1 MEAVVLAAVALV
13 GVAVSTPFAQAAML
27 PPRLSTEQTELRLKE
42 GQSGVVLECS
52 LDVGDDPISFRWL
65 KNHQWVTGS
74 LGYAYR
80 GYRQLLLALHTI
92 EKQHAGTYF
101 CEASNEAGVHSSYI
115 QVIVESPDTIRLP
128 ASELPHTDEI
138 LSDIATSFSDV
149 LAEGECKCDT
159 IFLLHASTE
168 APADTVAA
176 QANLI
181 HTIGSTIISDTMRVG
196 LAMYSDHV
204 TQKLSLGMGIH
215 HCALRDAFKDL
226 SHPRFPTRLEPVLRE
241 TFKKF
246 KKSKAPCKV
255 LFLPIF
261 GSAGKDGADITAAKQ
276 LHKLGVKIFILE
288 VTPEPIEGINEMAS
302 KRGDGRPYHWHI
314 PLHIWPTIVI
324 YMKYMTEE
332 IEGCMV
338 EVQDIPGECVGTG
351 QPCTTDNMCRGSGYG
366 CFDGVCKPLEC
377 NVDTS
382 VAGCCANPGQYW
394 CGDVTRHCTSMS
406 SICDGRVQCMNGADE
421 DRCWSNPCPDDKVA
435 RCQSSTLCLDLMDL
449 CDGEPACPAGEDED
463 PRFCRSFPCP
473 TNRPFRCRSGKCIQK
488 QSVCDGTFKDC
499 EEGEDEA
506 LQYCDKVHV
515 CPESKPFKCDY
526 GICIQEEMLCDG
538 SYNCLDASDEL
549 LCGKKNCPASRPFKC
564 LDGVCI
570 SMDKVCNGVVDGC
583 HDGGDEKNCT
593 AIPCP
598 VDRSFKCKSG
608 LCIDSWLVCNRNN
621 DCPDGSDE
629 ENCGN
634 TTPAPSTTVRTTSS
648 TVGVTPPSCASDEF
662 LCDTTGGCIS
672 LDNVCDGRRNCA
684 AGEDEVDCSAKPC
697 PPTRDFR
704 CNDGTCVASD
714 TFCDGFPDCKDE
726 SDEINCTHTEDED
739 NYDDYFYDDKEEAKD
754 DEKDVLPPIFTTTPM
769 PTAAE
774 IPVDETLPEGFG
786 ETNNSADET
795 IAEDTFKQED
805 YDSVPEPE
813 PEGESE
819 EEQDDDGHRMDFE
832 DTNVETLL
840 EDPKEPED
848 MRPPSASSDRGASAA
863 SVKVPLSVLYLL
875 PLLVL
880 PLQLGGREVVW

>member
-1 MEAVVLAAVALV
+1 MFLGRGRRPHLLPLAQEPPV
-13 GVAVSTPFAQAAML
+13 G
-27 PPRLSTEQTELRLKE
+27 
-42 GQSGVVLECS
+42 
-52 LDVGDDPISFRWL
+52 
-65 KNHQWVTGS
+65 HGS

-435 RCQSSTLCLDLMDL
+435 RCQKV
-449 CDGEPACPAGEDED
+449 A
-463 PRFCRSFPCP
+463 RF
-473 TNRPFRCRSGKCIQK
+473 
-488 QSVCDGTFKDC
+488 V
-499 EEGEDEA
+499 
-506 LQYCDKVHV
+506 
-515 CPESKPFKCDY
+515 
-526 GICIQEEMLCDG
+526 
-538 SYNCLDASDEL
+538 
-549 LCGKKNCPASRPFKC
+549 
-564 LDGVCI
+564 
-570 SMDKVCNGVVDGC
+570 
-583 HDGGDEKNCT
+583 
-593 AIPCP
+593 
-598 VDRSFKCKSG
+598 
-608 LCIDSWLVCNRNN
+608 
-621 DCPDGSDE
+621 
-629 ENCGN
+629 
-634 TTPAPSTTVRTTSS
+634 
-648 TVGVTPPSCASDEF
+648 
-662 LCDTTGGCIS
+662 
-672 LDNVCDGRRNCA
+672 
-684 AGEDEVDCSAKPC
+684 
-697 PPTRDFR
+697 
-704 CNDGTCVASD
+704 
-714 TFCDGFPDCKDE
+714 
-726 SDEINCTHTEDED
+726 
-739 NYDDYFYDDKEEAKD
+739 
-754 DEKDVLPPIFTTTPM
+754 
-769 PTAAE
+769 
-774 IPVDETLPEGFG
+774 
-786 ETNNSADET
+786 
-795 IAEDTFKQED
+795 
-805 YDSVPEPE
+805 
-813 PEGESE
+813 
-819 EEQDDDGHRMDFE
+819 
-832 DTNVETLL
+832 
-840 EDPKEPED
+840 
-848 MRPPSASSDRGASAA
+848 
-863 SVKVPLSVLYLL
+863 
-875 PLLVL
+875 
-880 PLQLGGREVVW
+880 